1 MENIKWNEN
10 EKSIYYK
17 DIETKIIKSI
27 DLINKEIF
35 QIQEHIIDYE
45 QFGEKDINKLKEF
58 SRNYPFQISF
68 DEFGISN
75 YWGCEGDEEY
85 LNKMP
90 IKNEERKEEK
100 KKFKVT
106 LNSDESYSIIIN
118 AVNELEANKMAPEKF
133 NNQNPPYIDFKIE
146 DGQGF
151 DIIDTEEIKE

>member
-1 MENIKWNEN
+1 MENIKWNAN
-10 EKSIYYK
+10 ERSIYYK

-35 QIQEHIIDYE
+35 QIQEYIIDYE
-45 QFGEKDINKLKEF
+45 QFGEKDINKLEEF
-58 SRNYPFQISF
+58 SRNYPFQFCIM
-68 DEFGISN
+68 DMNNSN
-75 YWGCEGDEEY
+75 YWGYDGLSLY
-85 LNKMP
+85 KP
-90 IKNEERKEEK
+90 SEEK

-106 LNSDESYSIIIN
+106 LNSDESYSIIID
-118 AVNELEANKMAPEKF
+118 AENELDANKIATEKF